1 MALENNCKIMH
12 GWNCNV
18 YKDLSVFLQKPIE
31 TSRQN
36 VAFLFKKNYEF
47 KFIKDMIFFIQITFS
62 TLVQEL
68 NWNLILNGAQPC
80 ICYACRKSLA
90 EMAHNKYERET
101 KRGEGRQMKRHA
113 VILWEKE
120 RFGRARLKGVGKIHS
135 SCFPCAWFWASI

>member
-1 MALENNCKIMH
+1 MH

-18 YKDLSVFLQKPIE
+18 WKDLSGYLQKPIK

-36 VAFLFKKNYEF
+36 LAFLFKKKNVW
-47 KFIKDMIFFIQITFS
+47 IKIYKRYIFFYSDYIFFILFA
-62 TLVQEL
+62 TLIQDL

-90 EMAHNKYERET
+90 EMAHNKYKRET
-101 KRGEGRQMKRHA
+101 NGGEGRQMRRHA

-120 RFGRARLKGVGKIHS
+120 SFGRARLKGVGKIHS
-135 SCFPCAWFWASI
+135 SCFPVLDSEPAYKP